1 MNVTE
6 ELSWRYFGGEA
17 DKAGIRQVGVSAA
30 PMDSIPDRP
39 ELRSASYG
47 YHGGSSSDGACWGSV
62 ELSGDW
68 GNEISMG
75 GGGYSGVF
83 YEEKFDLPRY
93 YAADLYINGSLAA
106 ELTLPL
112 LKGEQ
117 PR

>member
-1 MNVTE
+1 
-6 ELSWRYFGGEA
+6 
-17 DKAGIRQVGVSAA
+17 
-30 PMDSIPDRP
+30 
-39 ELRSASYG
+39 
-47 YHGGSSSDGACWGSV
+47 
-62 ELSGDW
+62 
-68 GNEISMG
+68 MG

-83 YEEKFDLPRY
+83 DEEKFDLPRY